1 MTDQSDSGA
10 LAALIDR
17 YCAAWS
23 EPDARRRAELLAE
36 VWAPNATYTDPRVH
50 ASGSAELLAHIEK
63 ILAQRPG
70 ARVVRTSAVDAHHGI
85 ARFSWHV
92 VLADG
97 SALPDGIDIAE
108 VSPDGR
114 QIRRIVGFFGPLRA
128 L

>member
-1 MTDQSDSGA
+1 MTDQTQLNA
-10 LAALIDR
+10 LTALIDR
-17 YCAAWS
+17 YCEAWS
-23 EPDARRRAELLAE
+23 DPDAGRRAALLAA
-36 VWAPNATYTDPRVH
+36 VWAPDATYTDPRVH
-50 ASGSAELLAHIEK
+50 ATGAAELLAHIEK

-70 ARVVRTSAVDAHHGI
+70 AKVVRTSAVDAHHGI

-108 VSPDGR
+108 LSPDGR
-114 QIRRIVGFFGPLRA
+114 RIRRIVGFFGPLRA